1 LDGGPQNCR
10 AVKLTY
16 QRCAEERAIAMNATV
31 KDVMTTHV
39 VAVRL
44 NATYK
49 EMAARLRELR
59 VSAFPV
65 LDDDNKV
72 VGVVSEA
79 DLLTKEALEY
89 SVPSL
94 MGGILHGRE
103 RAKAAAVTAGDLM
116 TKPAIT
122 IGPRESVTHAARLM
136 YSRKLKRLP
145 VVDDDGRLIGI
156 VTRTDVLG
164 VYSRPD
170 EEIRHDVIENVIVG
184 TVLTD
189 PARFSVTVQDGVV
202 TVEGSSE
209 NASVGRD
216 MIEEVR
222 HVEGVVAVRDRLI
235 YPPEPRSVPRTDTDL
250 DY

>member
-1 LDGGPQNCR
+1 
-10 AVKLTY
+10 
-16 QRCAEERAIAMNATV
+16 MNATV

-44 NATYK
+44 QATYK
-49 EMAARLRELR
+49 EMAAKLRELR

-72 VGVVSEA
+72 IGVVSEA

-89 SVPSL
+89 SAPGR

-103 RAKAAAVTAGDLM
+103 RAKAAAVTAVDLM
-116 TKPAIT
+116 TKPAVT
-122 IGPRESVTHAARLM
+122 IGPRESVSHAARLM
-136 YSRKLKRLP
+136 YSRKVKRLP

-156 VTRTDVLG
+156 VTRADLLA

-170 EEIRHDVIENVIVG
+170 AEIRRDIIDNVIVG

-189 PARFSVTVQDGVV
+189 PARFTVTVKDGVV
-202 TVEGSSE
+202 TVEGTPE

-216 MIEEVR
+216 MIGEVR
-222 HVEGVVAVRDRLI
+222 HVEGVVAVRDRLG
-235 YPPEPRSVPRTDTDL
+235 YPAEPRSVPRTGTDR
-250 DY
+250 DF